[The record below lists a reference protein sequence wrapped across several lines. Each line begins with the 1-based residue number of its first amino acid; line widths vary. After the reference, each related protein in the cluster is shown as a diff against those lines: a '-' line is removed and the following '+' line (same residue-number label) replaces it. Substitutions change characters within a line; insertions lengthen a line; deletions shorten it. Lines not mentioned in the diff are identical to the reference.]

1 MDAPCKDCIERVL
14 GCHAQREKYK
24 NFVYQRIEL
33 SRTIRRDN
41 EPEIARVEAQE
52 RMKKR
57 SRSQFMQSQRSGRK

>member
-14 GCHAQREKYK
+14 GCHAQCEKYK

-57 SRSQFMQSQRSGRK
+57 SRSQFMQSKRSGRK